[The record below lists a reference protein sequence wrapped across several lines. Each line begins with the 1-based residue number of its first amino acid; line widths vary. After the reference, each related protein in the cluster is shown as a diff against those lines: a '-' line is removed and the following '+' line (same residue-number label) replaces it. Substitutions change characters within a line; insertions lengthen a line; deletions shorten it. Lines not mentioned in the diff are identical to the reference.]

1 MSTRPS
7 FEACIFDLDGV
18 LVDTARYHF
27 LAWRRLANELGFD
40 FDEEANEK
48 LKGVGRM
55 ESLEIILS
63 WGGISLTEEEKQS
76 WAGRKNGWYL
86 ELVEGMDPTEILEGV
101 MDFLDDLKRN
111 GIRVGIASSS
121 KNAATILKKIGLSGH
136 FETLVD
142 GNGLARTKP
151 DPLIFLTCAQ
161 ALGVA
166 PRHSIVFED
175 AQSGIDAALAGGFW
189 AVGVGKPE
197 VLCDARL
204 VIPGFKGWTWAQMES
219 ALLNPS

>member
-7 FEACIFDLDGV
+7 LEACIFDLDGV
-18 LVDTARYHF
+18 LVDTAKYHF
-27 LAWRRLANELGFD
+27 LAWRHLANELGFD

-63 WGGISLTEEEKQS
+63 WGGIDLTEEQKQS
-76 WAGRKNGWYL
+76 WAERKNGWYL
-86 ELVEGMDPTEILEGV
+86 ELVEGMDPSEILEGV
-101 MDFLDDLKRN
+101 MDFLEDLKKN
-111 GIRVGIASSS
+111 GIRIGIASSS
-121 KNAATILKKIGLSGH
+121 KNAATILEKIGLSGH

-161 ALGVA
+161 ALGVDPGHA
-166 PRHSIVFED
+166 VVFED

-197 VLCDARL
+197 VLSDARL
-204 VIPGFKGWTWAQMES
+204 VIPGFKGWTWAKMES